1 MLTEKNEA
9 IAKAYER
16 LQVLSQDE
24 KKRMEY
30 EAREK
35 ALRDHNEVMLEA
47 TERGFAKGMAAGEEI
62 GRLKTLFDL
71 VKDGILTISAAAE
84 KAKMEPSEFERKYNE
99 SLRE

>member
-1 MLTEKNEA
+1 MPAEKNEA
-9 IAKAYER
+9 IRKAYER

-35 ALRDHNEVMLEA
+35 ALRDYNEVMLEA
-47 TERGFAKGMAAGEEI
+47 TERGIAKGMAAGEAI

-71 VKDGILTISAAAE
+71 VKDGILTISVAAE

>member
-1 MLTEKNEA
+1 MPAEKNGA
-9 IAKAYER
+9 IRKAYER

-30 EAREK
+30 EDPEK
-35 ALRDHNEVMLEA
+35 TLRDYNEVMLEA
-47 TERGFAKGMAAGEEI
+47 TERGIAKGMAAGEAI

-71 VKDGILTISAAAE
+71 VKDGILTISVAAE